1 MSLTDD
7 DLARIAT
14 LSHKELKILL
24 KFIREQFKGS
34 QTRSFDSDNVVSVR
48 LSEETRRSIDAL
60 ARSRRITRSRV
71 IRDAV
76 HAWTK
81 RQRVFSP
88 KSLRHLRV
96 AA

>member
-14 LSHKELKILL
+14 LSHKELKVLL

-48 LSEETRRSIDAL
+48 LSEETRRNIDAL

-81 RQRVFSP
+81 RQRAFSP
-88 KSLRHLRV
+88 RDFRPLKKV
-96 AA
+96 A